1 MSEVI
6 DLSALEWG
14 RQMKIRMAAAGI
26 TNRALAAEVGIT
38 EAYLSGILAEKRG
51 NEGIRDTVEATLQ
64 RLVDGKSAER
74 GA

>member
-51 NEGIRDTVEATLQ
+51 NEGIRDTIEATLQ